1 MKIAVLIRED
11 NKKGTQQTNDLVGIF
26 ETDHPFSQK
35 ELDLFSFIEVDDSV
49 VEAFN
54 TELSA
59 KYQSDPGFTPIRKYY
74 DNGELKFTY

>member
-1 MKIAVLIRED
+1 MKIAVLVHKD
-11 NKKGTQQTNDLVGIF
+11 KKKGNQQTDDLVGIF
-26 ETDHPFSQK
+26 ETDHQFSKK

-59 KYQSDPGFTPIRKYY
+59 KYQSDPDFILTRKYY
-74 DNGELKFTY
+74 EDGEIKFI